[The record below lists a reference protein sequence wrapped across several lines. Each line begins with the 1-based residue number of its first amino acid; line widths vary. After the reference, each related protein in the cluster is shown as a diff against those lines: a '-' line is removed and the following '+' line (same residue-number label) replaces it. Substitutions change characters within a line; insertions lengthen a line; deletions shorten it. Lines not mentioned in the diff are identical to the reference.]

1 MHISLM
7 AAKSENNVIGA
18 GPKIPWRAKGE
29 QLLFKALTYNQ
40 WLLVGRKT
48 FEDMGVLPDRKYAI
62 LTSSTTIQETKDIKV
77 FSSIDNAFSTM
88 ADITDHLM
96 IAGGGQIYE
105 STIHMADTLH
115 VSTIHCEAD
124 GDVFFPEIPR
134 AFSPVFSQKFMS
146 NIDYTY
152 QIFQKNA
159 PAS

>member
-1 MHISLM
+1 MNISLM

-48 FEDMGVLPDRKYAI
+48 FESMGVLPDRKYAV
-62 LTSSTTIQETKDIKV
+62 LTSTDTILESKHIKV
-77 FSSIDNAFSTM
+77 FSSIDDALNAT
-88 ADITDHLM
+88 ANLTDHLM
-96 IAGGGQIYE
+96 VAGGGQIYK

-115 VSTIHCEAD
+115 VSTIHCEVD
-124 GDVFFPEIPR
+124 GNVFFPDIPEE
-134 AFSPVFSQKFMS
+134 FSPVFSQKFLS

-152 QIFQKNA
+152 QILRK
-159 PAS
+159 S